1 MILPWLAFLQPAR
14 LGAEFGSGI
23 SALIH
28 TTHNTH
34 SHTHTQV
41 VETYRIA
48 DVIDFVF
55 GLWTQVSAEEA
66 EPYSRFF
73 AGGNGKLTS
82 YISKR
87 SDPVQDQGIDIW
99 LHR

>member
-1 MILPWLAFLQPAR
+1 MISPWLAFLQPAR

-28 TTHNTH
+28 TPH
-34 SHTHTQV
+34 SHTHTPV

-55 GLWTQVSAEEA
+55 GL
-66 EPYSRFF
+66 
-73 AGGNGKLTS
+73 
-82 YISKR
+82 
-87 SDPVQDQGIDIW
+87 
-99 LHR
+99 